1 MDTRRLV
8 GLDVARCLALIG
20 MVSTHVLAERD
31 PDGSLTFIQGLA
43 GGRSA
48 ALFAVLAGVSL
59 ALMTGRQDPVRG
71 RERAAR
77 SLGVA
82 VRALV
87 IAGIGLLL
95 GPLTSGLAVILTY
108 YGVLF
113 LLGLPFLGMR
123 ARPLFVLAGVWALLA
138 PVVSYLVQPHL
149 PGRGFG
155 NPTVEQ
161 LSDPAQLLSELTFTG
176 YYPVLPWLAYLLA
189 GMGLGRLDL
198 GRRRVQAWIAASG
211 AVLCL
216 GAAFVSHSLTSRD
229 SVIAALLSG
238 DEPLAGTGP
247 ELIERISGG
256 MYGNTPVGGPWQWM
270 LVVAPHSTTPFDLV
284 QTIGSSLL
292 VIEACLLVV
301 GDPRPGLDAS
311 HRHRLRGRN
320 HDALPVHA
328 ARGHAAEVPAPEAP
342 WSYPWHV
349 LTLMGIGAIFV
360 YARRRGP
367 LEWLVATLSARTAAL
382 VRAA

>member
-1 MDTRRLV
+1 M
-8 GLDVARCLALIG
+8 ARCLALIG

-71 RERAAR
+71 RERVAR

-123 ARPLFVLAGVWALLA
+123 ARPLLVLAGVWALLA

-149 PGRGFG
+149 PDRGFG
-155 NPTVEQ
+155 NPTVDQ

-198 GRRRVQAWIAASG
+198 SRRRVQAWIAASG
-211 AVLCL
+211 AVLSL

-229 SVIAALLSG
+229 SVMAALLSG
-238 DEPLAGTGP
+238 DDPLAGTGP

-270 LVVAPHSTTPFDLV
+270 LVVAPHSSTPFDLV

-292 VIEACLLVV
+292 VIGACLLVV
-301 GDPRPGLDAS
+301 GTLDPAWTRRIAIVFGAGTMTLS
-311 HRHRLRGRN
+311 LYTLHVVMR
-320 HDALPVHA
+320 
-328 ARGHAAEVPAPEAP
+328 AEVPAPEAP